1 MPKGKQSEY
10 VENDGWGSAFR
21 RPDNTGGQPQYTG
34 QALDPDG
41 NELDVAV
48 WVRRGKNGAQYLRIH
63 LQPPYEGGGDD
74 GDDDELDVD
83 EEPAP
88 KAKRP
93 AAKRAAAKRRAP
105 VEDDEDDDELPF

>member
-48 WVRRGKNGAQYLRIH
+48 WVRRGKSGAQYLRIH
-63 LQPPYEGGGDD
+63 LQPPYEGGGD
-74 GDDDELDVD
+74 DDDELDVD

-105 VEDDEDDDELPF
+105 EDDGEIPF